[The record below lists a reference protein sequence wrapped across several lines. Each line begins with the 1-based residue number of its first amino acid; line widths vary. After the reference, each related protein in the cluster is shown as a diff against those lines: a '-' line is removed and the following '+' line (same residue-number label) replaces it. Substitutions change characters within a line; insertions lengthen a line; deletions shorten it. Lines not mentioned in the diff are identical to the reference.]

1 MSVQAFRLLTGE
13 DVIAEVVTTTDSV
26 VNTKNPAV
34 VVMQRTEDGRVG
46 VGLQPFVPFA
56 KNGEISF
63 LRTAMSAA
71 YEVDTQMVNEYNR
84 IFGSGIV
91 IASAGDL
98 PR

>member
-13 DVIAEVVTTTDSV
+13 DVIADVTSSTATEVL
-26 VNTKNPAV
+26 TKSPAV

-56 KNGEISF
+56 KNGDITF
-63 LRTAMSAA
+63 LKSAMSAT

-84 IFGSGIV
+84 IFGSGLV
-91 IASAGDL
+91 IASAADL

>member
-13 DVIAEVVTTTDSV
+13 DVIAEVVTSADGV
-26 VNTKNPAV
+26 VTTKNPAV

-63 LRTAMSAA
+63 LKTALSAT

-91 IASAGDL
+91 IASAADL